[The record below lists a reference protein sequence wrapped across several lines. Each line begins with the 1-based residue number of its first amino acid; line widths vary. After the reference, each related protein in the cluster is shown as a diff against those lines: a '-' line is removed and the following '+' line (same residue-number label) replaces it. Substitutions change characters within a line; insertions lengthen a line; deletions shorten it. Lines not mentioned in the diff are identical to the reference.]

1 MSIVSRVDHVLTKET
16 SENRFSAVIWPIS
29 TYCML
34 SSQRITFTPQCRFA
48 ALQITTR
55 SLEHSHCSANLTRT
69 VRVHREHLPMWSECT
84 GRTRR
89 SGCRVYTGNP
99 TRTVRER
106 YARRVKLGHINT
118 GTGSLPDSSE
128 PNASGRLRVEFAF
141 TLLTTDPTRTVRVR
155 FAVYTLRLLRD
166 RL

>member
-1 MSIVSRVDHVLTKET
+1 
-16 SENRFSAVIWPIS
+16 
-29 TYCML
+29 
-34 SSQRITFTPQCRFA
+34 
-48 ALQITTR
+48 
-55 SLEHSHCSANLTRT
+55 
-69 VRVHREHLPMWSECT
+69 MWSECT

-89 SGCRVYTGNP
+89 SGRSVYTGNP

-106 YARRVKLGHINT
+106 YARAQSEAEVAALSRKCPAAVVYWPASAYHASAHHLLGRVHT
-118 GTGSLPDSSE
+118 VSGSVPDSSE
-128 PNASGRLRVEFAF
+128 PYASGRLLVGFAF